1 MFTKNTSLVIP
12 THNRSK
18 NIEAT
23 LKNLQELKLRFF
35 EIIIVDSSNKKEKK
49 LLKSIC
55 EKYDVKL
62 INSYPSTSHQRNLGL
77 KSKDKN
83 TKFIMFLDDDLIFF
97 QNSFQ
102 EMDKFINNKKIKRII
117 AYSFNHYLKTK
128 NNLIEKI
135 KISKISNLLSLYS
148 KKPGIVMN
156 SGWHTK
162 IINLKRNTFVQWL
175 PTAAVIFHSS
185 LIKNK
190 TFDESF
196 GRYSYLEDLDFCLN
210 LKKKNS
216 KLMVVANAKFCHPN
230 YIERNSFDFG
240 VIEIENRFSI
250 VKRHNL
256 KFNSFFVGG
265 IIRSLISFLN
275 ILGGRFNS
283 VNRFL
288 GNIFGLLKCI
298 FKFIKNYFFAKFV

>member
-1 MFTKNTSLVIP
+1 MFTKNTSLIIP

-35 EIIIVDSSNKKEKK
+35 EIIIVDSSNKNEKK

-55 EKYDVKL
+55 EKYDIKL
-62 INSYPSTSHQRNLGL
+62 INSYSSTSHQRNLGL
-77 KSKDKN
+77 KNKNKN

-97 QNSFQ
+97 KNSFQ
-102 EMDKFINNKKIKRII
+102 EMDKFINNKKIKRIL

-128 NNLIEKI
+128 NNLIERI

-148 KKPGIVMN
+148 NKPGLVMN

-162 IINLKRNTFVQWL
+162 IINLKRNTYVQWL

-190 TFDESF
+190 FFDESF
-196 GRYSYLEDLDFCLN
+196 GRYSYLEDLDFSLSV
-210 LKKKNS
+210 KKDNYKF
-216 KLMVVANAKFCHPN
+216 VVVGKAKFFHPN
-230 YIERNSFDFG
+230 HISRINFEFGYLEIINRFKIVRKYNLNELYFLYMG
-240 VIEIENRFSI
+240 VIKSSLSLLYVFS
-250 VKRHNL
+250 
-256 KFNSFFVGG
+256 G
-265 IIRSLISFLN
+265 N
-275 ILGGRFNS
+275 INYIFK
-283 VNRFL
+283 FL
-288 GNIFGLLKCI
+288 GNCFGLVRCLCAI
-298 FKFIKNYFFAKFV
+298 IKNNFLK

>member
-196 GRYSYLEDLDFCLN
+196 GRYSYLEDLDFSLSV
-210 LKKKNS
+210 KKDNYKFVVVS
-216 KLMVVANAKFCHPN
+216 KAKFFHPN
-230 YIERNSFDFG
+230 HISRINFKFGYLEIINRFKIVSKYNLNELYFLYMG
-240 VIEIENRFSI
+240 VIKSLFSLLY
-250 VKRHNL
+250 V
-256 KFNSFFVGG
+256 FSG
-265 IIRSLISFLN
+265 N
-275 ILGGRFNS
+275 INYIFK
-283 VNRFL
+283 FL
-288 GNIFGLLKCI
+288 GNCFGLVRCLCAI
-298 FKFIKNYFFAKFV
+298 IKNNFLK